1 MRNGICTRPL
11 SPHCTCG
18 CRQSTRIAVGFLLV
32 CLLAIALAAACQPT
46 DSPASATPTF
56 PTNAPPLR
64 VTPEAIAA
72 QLTRVSSL
80 EEAAQQF
87 AAAIAVDRDAVRVR
101 LNTGECDTCS
111 IVENQQNTSLNGLSI
126 ADAIQRVEPGNQ
138 VYLVVPRF
146 VCLYDFDGSIFTPRE
161 CRHTPL

>member
-1 MRNGICTRPL
+1 MR
-11 SPHCTCG
+11 S
-18 CRQSTRIAVGFLLV
+18 AVGFLLV

-46 DSPASATPTF
+46 DPPATATPTF
-56 PTNAPPLR
+56 PINAPALR
-64 VTPEAIAA
+64 VTPEVIAA
-72 QLTRVSSL
+72 QLTVVSSL

-87 AAAIAVDRDAVRVR
+87 AAEIVVDQGAVRVR

-111 IVENQQNTSLNGLSI
+111 IIENQQNTSLAGLSV
-126 ADAIQRVEPGNQ
+126 ADARQRVEPGNQ